1 MPDTDH
7 VTATSD
13 ELALAT
19 LKADLNRT
27 GNFPADNDYLSG
39 LLSASRNWLALNGV
53 PDDGGPLYLQ
63 ILVARAAHIYRSR
76 VTGKAEPA
84 FLRRMLNDYKLSR
97 RMELT

>member
-1 MPDTDH
+1 MPDTA
-7 VTATSD
+7 TATSD

-27 GNFPADNDYLSG
+27 GNFPADNAYLSG
-39 LLSASRNWLALNGV
+39 LLSASRNWLELNGI

-84 FLRRMLNDYKLSR
+84 FLRRMLNDYRLAHGKELS
-97 RMELT
+97 